1 MGLCCSFT
9 IIQKNIYIYIIIK
22 LIGTASLQVTF
33 EGIKGPSF
41 QSDIAIDDVSIVDGS
56 CPGKKSNEF
65 VRRKETVVII
75 FL

>member
-1 MGLCCSFT
+1 MGLCFSFT
-9 IIQKNIYIYIIIK
+9 IIKKEKKKQ

>member
-1 MGLCCSFT
+1 MFIYYYPKKKIIIT
-9 IIQKNIYIYIIIK
+9 IIIIK

-56 CPGKKSNEF
+56 CPG
-65 VRRKETVVII
+65 
-75 FL
+75 

>member
-9 IIQKNIYIYIIIK
+9 IIQKKKIIIIK

>member
-9 IIQKNIYIYIIIK
+9 IIQNNNNNNNNIIK
-22 LIGTASLQVTF
+22 LIGTTYLQVTF

-56 CPGKKSNEF
+56 CPG
-65 VRRKETVVII
+65 
-75 FL
+75 